1 MSDAWRSVKVRQFEQ
16 VMTAPSMALLRVTGT
31 AARGPG
37 VPAERPTL
45 LADDGQEVS
54 RFPALPSPPDARG
67 ALRAA
72 YSVPAGVIKPQTVFS
87 LQLADGHVIA
97 LPTPSP
103 RPGAE
108 QPPADP
114 VDVEQAAEDRTAPE
128 AQASVREE
136 LADANRRAED
146 ALLEAAAARDQNEA
160 LERRNS
166 ELGDSLREQ
175 RATLDELEIWRGEL
189 ERRLASMSTE
199 LGDAKTRLREAQQE
213 LQRVRAELTDAEERA
228 TLAEAQVAPLSQ
240 QPGAGEAQTAAS
252 AGRDVDL
259 GELSRRA
266 AAEAGELAARE
277 IAEAVADQAQT
288 GH

>member
-1 MSDAWRSVKVRQFEQ
+1 VKVRQFEQ
-16 VMTAPSMALLRVTGT
+16 VMTAPSMALLRLTGT
-31 AARGPG
+31 AARRSG

-54 RFPALPSPPDARG
+54 RFPALPSPPDASG
-67 ALRAA
+67 FLRAA
-72 YSVPAGVIKPQTVFS
+72 YSVPAGVIKSQTVFS

-97 LPTPSP
+97 LPTPTP

-108 QPPADP
+108 QPPTDP
-114 VDVEQAAEDRTAPE
+114 VDVEPGGDDRPALE
-128 AQASVREE
+128 AQASLREE

-213 LQRVRAELTDAEERA
+213 LQRVRAELADAEERA
-228 TLAEAQVAPLSQ
+228 TLAEAQVAPFSQ

-266 AAEAGELAARE
+266 VAEAGELAARE
-277 IAEAVADQAQT
+277 IAEAVADQART